1 MGKQASWQSAHLKK
15 PATQGSS
22 HMGSPTGAGRQ
33 LPQARSTRQELRW
46 LQGMIPRAAL
56 APAAT
61 RVHGLLRANHQ
72 KSRILQEPFSKDF
85 RL

>member
-15 PATQGSS
+15 NCHTGLHPYWVSHRGRQAGSS
-22 HMGSPTGAGRQ
+22 RK
-33 LPQARSTRQELRW
+33 ELRW
-46 LQGMIPRAAL
+46 LQGMISRAAL

-61 RVHGLLRANHQ
+61 RVHGLLRSNHQ

>member
-15 PATQGSS
+15 TATQGSTHTVS
-22 HMGSPTGAGRQ
+22 LMGAGRQ
-33 LPQARSTRQELRW
+33 LPQAGSSRQELRW
-46 LQGMIPRAAL
+46 LQGVISRAAL

-61 RVHGLLRANHQ
+61 RVHGLLRSNHQ
-72 KSRILQEPFSKDF
+72 KSIILQEPFSKDF